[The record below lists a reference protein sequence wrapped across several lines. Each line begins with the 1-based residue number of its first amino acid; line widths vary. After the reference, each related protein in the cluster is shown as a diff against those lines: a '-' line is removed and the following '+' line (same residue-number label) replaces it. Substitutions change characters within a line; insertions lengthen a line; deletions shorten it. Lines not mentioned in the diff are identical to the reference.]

1 MSDSPWSLRN
11 GLAATAETGLFQRP
25 EKIRYAELG
34 RTDDAIRLSWRIA
47 FRDIGQTTTGKAR
60 RAVMPIVNNRF
71 WRLDP
76 PIGAS
81 PAAICESP
89 LLSGPEELVLK
100 VKPLDGIVVGTWDDD
115 NEQGIV
121 CALGVVQRVDGPS
134 AVVEWRRA
142 NFILRPTGQ
151 GATQW
156 RKRSVFKFADLV
168 ADRYRLMDRF
178 EDAFAGTAG
187 TTPPAESAV
196 KQSSSPVGAP
206 LDPKRSVPQS
216 AAAKENARS
225 SAPQCN
231 RVAPNGQIFATP
243 ERGLFMGNRT
253 SPPRWL
259 ICDLH
264 FQRDLKE
271 PRKYTKLFFLDE
283 AVALAAGHRPCN
295 TCRRE
300 QYLAYLNAAGS
311 DIDITGAGDLDA
323 MLNAARKTTRRKLPI
338 ASLPDGAFIELSDHD
353 YRLKWCGALHRW
365 TPAGYVDPT
374 APGTLHIQE
383 ATVLTPE
390 PSLAALHNG
399 YSAVV
404 HPSAC

>member
-47 FRDIGQTTTGKAR
+47 FRDIGQTMTGKAG
-60 RAVMPIVNNRF
+60 RAVMRIVNNRF

-121 CALGVVQRVDGPS
+121 CALGVVQQVDGPS

-178 EDAFAGTAG
+178 EDAFGGRAG
-187 TTPPAESAV
+187 TTAPAESAV
-196 KQSSSPVGAP
+196 KRSSSPVGAP
-206 LDPKRSVPQS
+206 LDPKRSAPHS
-216 AAAKENARS
+216 AAAEENARF

-231 RVAPNGQIFATP
+231 RVAPNGQVFATP

-300 QYLAYLNAAGS
+300 QYLAYLAAAGA
-311 DIDITGAGDLDA
+311 DLAINGAADLDA
-323 MLNAARKTTRRKLPI
+323 KLNADRKTASRKMPL
-338 ASLPDGAFIELSDHD
+338 ASLPDGAFVAVSEDD
-353 YRLKWCGALHRW
+353 FWLKWADALHRW
-365 TPAGYVDPT
+365 TPGGYVDPMALT
-374 APGTLHIQE
+374 ALRGSE

-390 PSLAALHNG
+390 PSLAALRNG
-399 YSAVV
+399 YAAVV
-404 HPSAC
+404 HPSAR

>member
-1 MSDSPWSLRN
+1 M
-11 GLAATAETGLFQRP
+11 G
-25 EKIRYAELG
+25 
-34 RTDDAIRLSWRIA
+34 
-47 FRDIGQTTTGKAR
+47 
-60 RAVMPIVNNRF
+60 IVNNRF

-76 PIGAS
+76 PLGAS

-89 LLSGPEELVLK
+89 LLTGPEELLLK
-100 VKPLDGIVVGTWDDD
+100 IKPLDGIVVGKWDDD
-115 NEQGIV
+115 SEQGIV
-121 CALGVVQRVDGPS
+121 CALGVVQRADGQS
-134 AVVEWRRA
+134 ALVEWRRA

-168 ADRYRLMDRF
+168 ADRYRLMEGF
-178 EDAFAGTAG
+178 EDAFGGRAG
-187 TTPPAESAV
+187 TTAPAESTV
-196 KQSSSPVGAP
+196 KEFSSPVGAP
-206 LDPKRSVPQS
+206 PKRSVPQS
-216 AAAKENARS
+216 AVASANARS

-264 FQRDLKE
+264 LKRDLKE

-300 QYLAYLNAAGS
+300 QYLAYLAAAGA
-311 DIDITGAGDLDA
+311 DLAINGAGDLDA
-323 MLNAARKTTRRKLPI
+323 MLNADRKTPGRRMPL
-338 ASLPDGAFIELSDHD
+338 ASLPDGAFVALGDD
-353 YRLKWCGALHRW
+353 DFRLKWADTLHRW
-365 TPAGYVDPT
+365 TPGGYVDPMALT
-374 APGTLHIQE
+374 ALRGDE
-383 ATVLTPE
+383 ATVLTPQ
-390 PSLAALHNG
+390 PSLAALRNG
-399 YSAVV
+399 YAAVV
-404 HPSAC
+404 HPSAR